1 MEALSWAWLPYS
13 QTSALAGREFISK
26 SVSHSYESHFQ
37 HHFDLLPNEVI
48 MHCKITSGF
57 FDVIIAS
64 VLSHQTVTEDETSI
78 PSSVISCLIHSSS
91 ITVSATRL
99 RFCTPLQLSIALLI
113 SIFIMIFV
121 LRSTKWY
128 LIQNKSRISL
138 DFYYLF
144 YRLPNPCWRTLINIL
159 NLTSL
164 CASLWK
170 VYLIRIAAY
179 ASNLPSVRVT
189 DVGFL

>member
-48 MHCKITSGF
+48 MHCKIISGF

-78 PSSVISCLIHSSS
+78 SSSVISCLIDPFQLYHSIRYAFTLLYSAS
-91 ITVSATRL
+91 IVDRATDIYFHYDIR
-99 RFCTPLQLSIALLI
+99 TPLHK
-113 SIFIMIFV
+113 MIFDP
-121 LRSTKWY
+121 K
-128 LIQNKSRISL
+128 
-138 DFYYLF
+138 
-144 YRLPNPCWRTLINIL
+144 
-159 NLTSL
+159 
-164 CASLWK
+164 
-170 VYLIRIAAY
+170 
-179 ASNLPSVRVT
+179 
-189 DVGFL
+189 